1 MEPFRIEPEMAG
13 LLKNMSDEELRSF
26 VELQQD
32 PTNDTET
39 ELFIYASLLI
49 SSRLNCIGFIEQAH
63 GQANQWVAVT
73 PVGHTDRDRRFKI
86 LDFLLAGMLQQR
98 EGLELVR
105 QR

>member
-49 SSRLNCIGFIEQAH
+49 SSRLNCIEFIEQAH
-63 GQANQWVAVT
+63 RQAHQWVAVT
-73 PVGHTDRDRRFKI
+73 PVGHMDRDCRFKI